1 MTITVEV
8 TPDLERELQRA
19 AQQAGLAPDAYIL
32 RLLENDLQ
40 TRPTSATIPGQL
52 PPNETELLQRINAS
66 LSTIEWQRY
75 QTLLAKR
82 QAETLSTEEQ
92 AELIALSDQIETANA
107 NRMQALAQL
116 AHLRQTTLGALIAQ
130 LGLKPVAHV

>member
-32 RLLENDLQ
+32 RLLEDNLQ
-40 TRPTSATIPGQL
+40 TRQSSASVPGQL
-52 PPNETELLQRINAS
+52 PAEETELLQRVNAS

-82 QAETLSTEEQ
+82 QAETLTADEQ
-92 AELIALSDQIETANA
+92 AELINLSDQMETANA

-116 AHLRQTTLGALIAQ
+116 AHLRQTTLSALITQ